1 MATAP
6 SLRRRWAAVPDRW
19 VNPQGWGPQKP
30 NQPPAQPPGSTPP
43 SQPEQPPE
51 WGPPQGQQL
60 PTPSQW
66 GAPPPPRPRPDRPW
80 YRREQIVTPLAIL
93 ALVYLLGL
101 VGLVARPPTPG
112 GLLLGGATADRVC

>member
-1 MATAP
+1 MGEPARLGTAAAQPATGP
-6 SLRRRWAAVPDRW
+6 TTRIDAAVAAR
-19 VNPQGWGPQKP
+19 
-30 NQPPAQPPGSTPP
+30 AAARM
-43 SQPEQPPE
+43 
-51 WGPPQGQQL
+51 GPPQGQQL

-66 GAPPPPRPRPDRPW
+66 GAPPPPRPRPDRSW

>member
-6 SLRRRWAAVPDRW
+6 FSVEGGPAVPDRW
-19 VNPQGWGPQKP
+19 VNPQGWGPQP
-30 NQPPAQPPGSTPP
+30 NQPSAQPPGSTP
-43 SQPEQPPE
+43 
-51 WGPPQGQQL
+51 
-60 PTPSQW
+60 PSQW

-112 GLLLGGATADRVC
+112 GLLLGGATADR